1 MPTIDVFVTTILS
14 NPQLRGRHERVR
26 RALASARVPYAEHD
40 VAGDEAAKSMWKRK
54 NGGKNEL
61 PFILIDGEPV
71 GSIEDLDEAVEFG
84 ELRQFLRLD
93 TPSLPPSS
101 ASSIS
106 APSPAPAAVAP
117 SHSPLP
123 PSASSSSSPAS
134 TADSHPKPQATL
146 DDFADLDLTE
156 SELEELAREISRGDT
171 FSSGLASSPDSTR
184 PGYDFSTTQRFEPIP
199 QTQPLRFEKV
209 NFTRPLPDRPL
220 ASEVVKDE
228 LEGIDAEELDMDEL
242 EKLAREL
249 EEEEMERRRL
259 RDAQGDTG
267 RGVQPPPLP
276 EKDSMATKEPPLPRK
291 DHDLAMPLSHPE
303 AASSPS
309 PAQPSAPESSTP
321 TTERAAPS
329 TGTTPALGP
338 SADPSSSTS
347 PTAALDSQTSVSG
360 LGGAS
365 LSAPISEIDKL
376 RLSDDDD
383 DDDDD
388 AAPLRQTLH
397 VAPVTASERR
407 KLDEES
413 KTPHSYEEVLSTAV
427 GVAVVPS
434 CTSAEEAEE
443 GPARPRSDP
452 AEVQRLREGLDRNE
466 VDRGIEGRESEMP
479 AFSRDMLPDGGAGDE
494 EEEEKGREKDDARV
508 EVEAVK
514 ADENEAEGEGL
525 AERVAEAIRDGE
537 L

>member
-26 RALASARVPYAEHD
+26 RALTSARVPYAEHD

-101 ASSIS
+101 PSSIFV
-106 APSPAPAAVAP
+106 ASPTPAAAAS

-134 TADSHPKPQATL
+134 TADSHPKSQATL

-156 SELEELAREISRGDT
+156 SELEELAREISRGET
-171 FSSGLASSPDSTR
+171 FSSGLGSSHGSTGT
-184 PGYDFSTTQRFEPIP
+184 GYDFSMTQRFEPIP

-220 ASEVVKDE
+220 ASEIVKDE
-228 LEGIDAEELDMDEL
+228 LEGIDAEELDVDEL
-242 EKLAREL
+242 EKLAKEL
-249 EEEEMERRRL
+249 EEEEIERRRL

-267 RGVQPPPLP
+267 WGDRPPPLP
-276 EKDSMATKEPPLPRK
+276 EKQAAVATEPPAPQKDRDLPT
-291 DHDLAMPLSHPE
+291 PPFQPE
-303 AASSPS
+303 GARSPS
-309 PAQPSAPESSTP
+309 PARPSAPESSAPTIEHPTP
-321 TTERAAPS
+321 SPPTEI
-329 TGTTPALGP
+329 TPALVR
-338 SADPSSSTS
+338 SADPSSLTS

-360 LGGAS
+360 LSGAS
-365 LSAPISEIDKL
+365 LSAPISGIDKL
-376 RLSDDDD
+376 RLSDDDT
-383 DDDDD
+383 DDDD
-388 AAPLRQTLH
+388 ARRLVAGEGQTLQ
-397 VAPVTASERR
+397 VAPVSALERE
-407 KLDEES
+407 LEEEA
-413 KTPHSYEEVLSTAV
+413 KTPQSHEEVLSNEV
-427 GVAVVPS
+427 GVAVRPASGETVDDVPS
-434 CTSAEEAEE
+434 
-443 GPARPRSDP
+443 RPRSRP
-452 AEVQRLREGLDRNE
+452 AEVQRLKERLDRA
-466 VDRGIEGRESEMP
+466 DLDLGKESEVP
-479 AFSRDMLPDGGAGDE
+479 AFSRDMLPDEGRG
-494 EEEEKGREKDDARV
+494 EEEEKGSEKDKAR
-508 EVEAVK
+508 EEIRATK
-514 ADENEAEGEGL
+514 EDERGAEGEGL
-525 AERVAEAIRDGE
+525 AERVAEAIRGGE

>member
-26 RALASARVPYAEHD
+26 RALTSARVAYAEHD

-71 GSIEDLDEAVEFG
+71 GNIEDLDEAVEFG

-101 ASSIS
+101 ASSIFV
-106 APSPAPAAVAP
+106 ASPTPAAAAS

-156 SELEELAREISRGDT
+156 SELEELAREISRGET
-171 FSSGLASSPDSTR
+171 FSSGLGSSHDSTGA
-184 PGYDFSTTQRFEPIP
+184 GYDFSMTQRFEPIP

-220 ASEVVKDE
+220 ASEIVKDE

-242 EKLAREL
+242 EKLAKEL
-249 EEEEMERRRL
+249 EEEEIKRRRL

-267 RGVQPPPLP
+267 WGDRPPPLP
-276 EKDSMATKEPPLPRK
+276 EKQAAAEKEPPAPQKDRDLPT
-291 DHDLAMPLSHPE
+291 PSSQPE
-303 AASSPS
+303 AARSPS
-309 PAQPSAPESSTP
+309 PARSSAPESSAP
-321 TTERAAPS
+321 TTERPTPS
-329 TGTTPALGP
+329 PPTETTPALVR
-338 SADPSSSTS
+338 SADPSSLTS

-365 LSAPISEIDKL
+365 LSAPMSDIDKL
-376 RLSDDDD
+376 RLADDDA

-388 AAPLRQTLH
+388 ARRLVAGEGQTLQ
-397 VAPVTASERR
+397 VAPVSALERQ
-407 KLDEES
+407 LGEEA
-413 KTPHSYEEVLSTAV
+413 KTPTSHEEVLSNEV
-427 GVAVVPS
+427 GVAVRPASGETVDEVPS
-434 CTSAEEAEE
+434 
-443 GPARPRSDP
+443 RPRSHP
-452 AEVQRLREGLDRNE
+452 AEVQRLKERLDRA
-466 VDRGIEGRESEMP
+466 DLDLGKESEVP
-479 AFSRDMLPDGGAGDE
+479 AFSRDMLPDEGGG
-494 EEEEKGREKDDARV
+494 EEEEKGSEKDKARE
-508 EVEAVK
+508 EVGATKE
-514 ADENEAEGEGL
+514 DERGAEGEGL
-525 AERVAEAIRDGE
+525 AERVAEAIRVGE